1 MCCHYA
7 LKILLFQRWARA
19 YRDDDYHCA
28 VNTNNGVEAQ
38 NRLLKHTYLTK
49 QKNLTLSS
57 LLCILVEHFLPDMYE
72 KYVSAQFKMTTS
84 YRQYYSWVPD
94 FLHNRPRSVI
104 THSLQRI
111 KNCEKDN
118 YCESDITTLD
128 EDKGQFAIKCM
139 SGRVCTLCFGNS
151 SEAPS
156 CSCEDWTKY
165 HLPCKHFFAVFH
177 FKKNWT
183 WNQLPENYLN
193 SPRLACDKSVL
204 NSKEET
210 ISIQELTDLQ
220 FFDVTPN
227 DPSGELLLGTEE
239 ADSKP
244 DTHDEVS

>member
-1 MCCHYA
+1 
-7 LKILLFQRWARA
+7 
-19 YRDDDYHCA
+19 
-28 VNTNNGVEAQ
+28 
-38 NRLLKHTYLTK
+38 
-49 QKNLTLSS
+49 
-57 LLCILVEHFLPDMYE
+57 
-72 KYVSAQFKMTTS
+72 
-84 YRQYYSWVPD
+84 
-94 FLHNRPRSVI
+94 
-104 THSLQRI
+104 
-111 KNCEKDN
+111 
-118 YCESDITTLD
+118 
-128 EDKGQFAIKCM
+128 M

-177 FKKNWT
+177 YKKNWT

-210 ISIQELTDLQ
+210 ITIQELTDLQ

-239 ADSKP
+239 VDSKP